1 MERALSFSDVQRA
14 VLDAYEQFKSLK
26 QGTVD
31 PRVAAESKAGTFG
44 ISLML
49 TDGRTAEKGDTA
61 VKAPLGTVMKVPL
74 SVVLLTQKGADGL
87 AKKACCCHCK
97 KEGKKS
103 DLPFGLHALRAVS
116 AVEPQGD
123 PDGKFGVVADTID
136 ALADTDHGFSD
147 SIYRRLAEDAKKV
160 GMAKYIQ
167 EIGYELSDDKAQA
180 MDVCE
185 RLLAVQLST
194 DELATLGAT
203 IAADGRNPKTGEYV
217 FDGTIAAPVVALMST
232 RGKHFIKP
240 WMVATGVPAKKSFT
254 GMMLAV
260 MPGFGAIAAYSP
272 EVDENGVPVKAA
284 KAIAYIAQ
292 KLGLNV
298 FASARVR
305 VDK

>member
-14 VLDAYEQFKSLK
+14 VLDAYEQFKSFK
-26 QGTVD
+26 QGTID

-61 VKAPLGTVMKVPL
+61 LQSPVGTVMKVPL
-74 SVVLLTQKGADGL
+74 SVVLLSQKSAYEL

-123 PDGKFGVVADTID
+123 PDGKFSVIADMID
-136 ALADTDHGFSD
+136 ALSDTDHGFCD
-147 SIYRRLAEDAKKV
+147 SIYRRLAEDAKKA
-160 GMAKYIQ
+160 GMAKYIK
-167 EIGYELSDDKAQA
+167 EIGYELYDNEALA

-217 FDGTIAAPVVALMST
+217 FDGAIAAPVVALMST

-260 MPGFGAIAAYSP
+260 MPGFGALAAYSP
-272 EVDENGVPVKAA
+272 EIDEKGVPVKAA

-298 FASARVR
+298 FSSARVR